1 MDLGQ
6 GIKYTID
13 KLDASN
19 FHVWKRKITLMLSL
33 KDLDYVLTSDIP
45 DENSDEYKVWEKD
58 NIKACA
64 MIGLTISDDHFEQ
77 VQHTSDAKEMWRLIL
92 DIYEKHTL
100 LNKLR
105 SPARFAREVASTL
118 RLAELGRLDIS
129 IQGNFRRSS
138 LFVGPVGLRRTVSGV
153 FESRWIPK
161 NRHTTSVLLTFS
173 SLVFYL
179 WYWSE
184 VR

>member
-45 DENSDEYKVWEKD
+45 DEDSDEYKVWEKD

-77 VQHTSDAKEMWRLIL
+77 VQHTSDAK
-92 DIYEKHTL
+92 
-100 LNKLR
+100 
-105 SPARFAREVASTL
+105 
-118 RLAELGRLDIS
+118 
-129 IQGNFRRSS
+129 
-138 LFVGPVGLRRTVSGV
+138 
-153 FESRWIPK
+153 
-161 NRHTTSVLLTFS
+161 
-173 SLVFYL
+173 
-179 WYWSE
+179 
-184 VR
+184 